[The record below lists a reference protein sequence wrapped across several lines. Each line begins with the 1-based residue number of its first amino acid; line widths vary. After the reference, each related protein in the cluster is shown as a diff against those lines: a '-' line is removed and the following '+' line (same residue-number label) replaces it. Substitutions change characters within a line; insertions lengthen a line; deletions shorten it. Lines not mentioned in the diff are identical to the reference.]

1 MKRSDLEFVEY
12 VLDQLGR
19 PRAVS
24 VRAMFGGHGFY
35 LDTLMFGIAWKG
47 RFFLKVDESM
57 RRAFQDDGMDA
68 FEPSSTQR
76 MESYYQVPPDVLD
89 DMPDLKR
96 WSTRAMQVVRAAM
109 PPGRPRVDE
118 TR

>member
-47 RFFLKVDESM
+47 RFFLKVDDSM

-96 WSTRAMQVVRAAM
+96 WSTRAMQVVRAAK
-109 PPGRPRVDE
+109 PPGRPRLDKN
-118 TR
+118 R